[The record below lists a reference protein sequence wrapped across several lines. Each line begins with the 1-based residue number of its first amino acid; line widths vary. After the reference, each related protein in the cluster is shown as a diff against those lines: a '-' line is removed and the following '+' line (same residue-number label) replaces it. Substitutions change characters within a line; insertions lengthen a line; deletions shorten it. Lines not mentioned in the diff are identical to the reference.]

1 MTKLIDFI
9 KLIRMRN
16 ILITLL
22 IQILIKFSLI
32 NIFLNEYALN
42 NFNFILYISSLLL
55 IVSAGYIINDIYD
68 IKTDKI
74 NKPERI
80 IVDKKIKK
88 EILYNIYLILNIT
101 ALILILYVAITI
113 NKPLFSLIHLYM
125 IISLWRYSKRN
136 KGSKESTKNIY

>member
-32 NIFLNEYALN
+32 NVFLNEYALN

-80 IVDKKIKK
+80 IDDKKIKK
-88 EILYNIYLILNIT
+88 EIL
-101 ALILILYVAITI
+101 
-113 NKPLFSLIHLYM
+113 
-125 IISLWRYSKRN
+125 R
-136 KGSKESTKNIY
+136 STN

>member
-32 NIFLNEYALN
+32 NVFLNEYALN

-55 IVSAGYIINDIYD
+55 IVSAGYIINDICSY
-68 IKTDKI
+68 
-74 NKPERI
+74 N
-80 IVDKKIKK
+80 V
-88 EILYNIYLILNIT
+88 LY
-101 ALILILYVAITI
+101 
-113 NKPLFSLIHLYM
+113 F
-125 IISLWRYSKRN
+125 
-136 KGSKESTKNIY
+136 